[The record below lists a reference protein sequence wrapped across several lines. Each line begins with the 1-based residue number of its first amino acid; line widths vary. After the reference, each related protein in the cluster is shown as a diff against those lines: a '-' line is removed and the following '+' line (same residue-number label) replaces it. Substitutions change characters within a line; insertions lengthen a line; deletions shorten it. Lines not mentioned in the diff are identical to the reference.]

1 MEYEIHI
8 KNPERQYLQISIK
21 INTQGQ
27 EKIQLDLASWRP
39 GRYELGNFAKNLRN
53 FQAKNELSE
62 VLNYTKTSKDSWLV
76 DTKNC
81 KTINIYYEYYASEL
95 NAGSTY
101 LDPEQLYV
109 NPINCLLYCH
119 DKLENSCTLQL
130 FVPEN
135 YQIACARPQ
144 KEKNQLHANTIHE
157 LFDSPL
163 IASANLR
170 HHSFEV
176 QAHTFHVWAQGGE
189 MLDLEKIATDFQKFT
204 SLQIADFGVFPSAA
218 YHFLLQISPQ
228 KAYHGVEHTDSTVIH
243 LGPSTEV
250 MQSLYK
256 ELLGICSH
264 ELYHVW
270 NIKTLRPKA
279 MLPYN
284 YKAENYTDLTA
295 IAEGITT
302 YLGDWYLYKS
312 GLITLQE
319 FQNELAEHV
328 QKHFDQGAY
337 LYNSLGESAWDTWL
351 DGYTTGVPQRKLSIY
366 SDGALLAFICDARIR
381 KHSANSKTLCDAM
394 RLLYENCTETGY
406 TLEDFQHALQ
416 ETAGISFADIFRE
429 IYWGKNPYT
438 KHLAEAFDAFHW
450 QWQKTES
457 TVHYEKYL
465 GIELKNLRV
474 EKIFPTAQN
483 SPFML
488 GDIIFACNDMIFA
501 NEQDLDIFMA
511 QTHCNTW
518 NFQINRKG
526 KMQMINAKKS
536 SVFLKELHKIST

>member
-1 MEYEIHI
+1 LYRHDV
-8 KNPERQYLQISIK
+8 L
-21 INTQGQ
+21 
-27 EKIQLDLASWRP
+27 EKPS
-39 GRYELGNFAKNLRN
+39 
-53 FQAKNELSE
+53 
-62 VLNYTKTSKDSWLV
+62 
-76 DTKNC
+76 
-81 KTINIYYEYYASEL
+81 
-95 NAGSTY
+95 
-101 LDPEQLYV
+101 
-109 NPINCLLYCH
+109 
-119 DKLENSCTLQL
+119 TLQL

-144 KEKNQLHANTIHE
+144 TEKHKIYANSIHE

-176 QAHTFHVWAQGGE
+176 QAHTFHLWAQGGE
-189 MLDLEKIATDFQKFT
+189 MLDVEKIATDFQKFA
-204 SLQIADFGVFPSAA
+204 SLQIADFGVFPSTA
-218 YHFLLQISPQ
+218 YHFLLQISQQ

-243 LGPSTEV
+243 LGPSTDV

-351 DGYTTGVPQRKLSIY
+351 DGYTIGAPQRKLSIY
-366 SDGALLAFICDARIR
+366 SDGALFAFICDARIR

-394 RLLYENCTETGY
+394 RSAAGFVFAYPAVYTRRTAADPSATSVLRREVGTEARGSRLNAY
-406 TLEDFQHALQ
+406 RASAARLAFLE
-416 ETAGISFADIFRE
+416 
-429 IYWGKNPYT
+429 
-438 KHLAEAFDAFHW
+438 
-450 QWQKTES
+450 
-457 TVHYEKYL
+457 
-465 GIELKNLRV
+465 
-474 EKIFPTAQN
+474 
-483 SPFML
+483 
-488 GDIIFACNDMIFA
+488 
-501 NEQDLDIFMA
+501 LDILLPKHPLLFNHDH
-511 QTHCNTW
+511 Q
-518 NFQINRKG
+518 RYP
-526 KMQMINAKKS
+526 
-536 SVFLKELHKIST
+536 VLELHGAEPSHAIDAHDFSRNVNAYATAEHHHAG